1 MKKKFIAG
9 GAVAAAVAL
18 LAIGTLAYFVSEAR
32 ATNTITT
39 GTVTIELNEYS
50 VYSPEADGQQTAARD
65 TGTSV
70 PYEDPGVLMPGE
82 AVDKIPIITNIG
94 TADCWVRMRVELAL
108 EQETAQR
115 QVEGQSGLAEMIT
128 INYDADNWV
137 QEDGWY
143 YYTEALAPGE
153 AAAPLFDKVELS
165 KEMGNNFQ
173 GAAFDID
180 IEAEAVQSKNN
191 PLAGSNYAALWLTS

>member
-50 VYSPEADGQQTAARD
+50 AYCPGGGSPMPYS
-65 TGTSV
+65 
-70 PYEDPGVLMPGE
+70 DPGVLMPGE
-82 AVDKIPIITNIG
+82 AVDKIPIITNTG

-115 QVEGQSGLAEMIT
+115 QAEEQSGLADMIT

-137 QEDGWY
+137 WEDGWY

-165 KEMGNNFQ
+165 KEMGNEFQ
-173 GAAFDID
+173 GAAFVVD

-191 PLAGSNYAALWLTS
+191 PLEDSNYAALWLAS